1 MEVKPMVHAS
11 IKTNFKVTRNGKMDE
26 IRCKHPGCKMGWA
39 YPVEKDMTT
48 GAVLAMLNHRA
59 SHDPKVRESLTDEE
73 ELRATARW
81 MKSAASIRAA
91 RWGGPTRWKRT

>member
-1 MEVKPMVHAS
+1 
-11 IKTNFKVTRNGKMDE
+11 MDE

-73 ELRATARW
+73 EFTE
-81 MKSAASIRAA
+81 
-91 RWGGPTRWKRT
+91 GED